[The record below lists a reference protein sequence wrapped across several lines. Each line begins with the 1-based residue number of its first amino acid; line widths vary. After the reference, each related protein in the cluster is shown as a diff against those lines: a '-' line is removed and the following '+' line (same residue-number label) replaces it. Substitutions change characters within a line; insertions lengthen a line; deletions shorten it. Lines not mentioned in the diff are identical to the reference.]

1 MLNTRCE
8 KTGNSFLVVSFV
20 LSILLVVILG
30 CSGVTDLIETSQP
43 DSSPNQADANSSPEM
58 NSGNGIAT
66 VAKSS
71 PCFHKYYPIDT
82 KTVRK
87 YGIFNEQQV
96 RDKEFGEPSSTYEL
110 SQDYDGGKTF
120 TDLSK
125 FSTGLTLTV
134 RWECTADGL
143 NNNQFV
149 GDLQQQENPL
159 DFKPLK
165 SEGVFFP
172 TEEWTVGKEWKY
184 ELTALMAEKGTAD
197 SEGTETNV
205 VSTVKVLAID
215 EEIEVPGGTFYAAKL
230 DINTKFKLAFPNGR
244 TTNADLKSTA
254 WYSPEVGLVMI
265 SQEGFAK
272 QTSVYLGNE

>member
-1 MLNTRCE
+1 M
-8 KTGNSFLVVSFV
+8 SFV
-20 LSILLVVILG
+20 LPILLVVILG
-30 CSGVTDLIETSQP
+30 CSGVTDLFEAPNS
-43 DSSPNQADANSSPEM
+43 DSDQNQADANPSPEM

-66 VAKSS
+66 VSKSS

-96 RDKEFGEPSSTYEL
+96 RDKEFDDPSSTYEF
-110 SQDYDGGKTF
+110 SQEYDGGETF
-120 TDLSK
+120 ADLSK

-134 RWECTADGL
+134 SWECTADGL

-149 GDLQQQENPL
+149 GDIQQQENSL

-184 ELTALMAEKGTAD
+184 ELTALMVEKGTPD

-230 DINTKFKLAFPNGR
+230 EIDTKFKLALPNGQ
-244 TTNADLKSTA
+244 TTNADLRSTA

-265 SQEGFAK
+265 AQEGFAK
-272 QTSVYLGNE
+272 QTSVYLGNQ